1 MSSGDLFLHKDIEAM
16 ALNIKHP
23 AWLMGTVCLLL
34 TVASGAQAAPPV
46 TVNVPVDSAYY
57 SYIDKLSAM
66 GYLKTMP
73 NGARPYSRLQ
83 LARWVREAQETAQ
96 SRPMPAYL
104 ADETESMAQYVA
116 P

>member
-1 MSSGDLFLHKDIEAM
+1 MNMLMTYVAWGDLYMDIEAM
-16 ALNIKHP
+16 ALKLKHP
-23 AWLMGTVCLLL
+23 AWLMGKVCLLM

-73 NGARPYSRLQ
+73 NGAAP
-83 LARWVREAQETAQ
+83 TAD
-96 SRPMPAYL
+96 SSWPAG
-104 ADETESMAQYVA
+104 
-116 P
+116 